1 MSQAKKWATQV
12 AQNALRACNPKELA
26 LLALVRVLP
35 DENTDACAEHHTQ
48 TNDQNSGKYDFIE
61 KHGEPPATV
70 AP

>member
-1 MSQAKKWATQV
+1 MFQTKKWATKV
-12 AQNALRACNPKELA
+12 AQNALRACQPEGLA

-35 DENTDACAEHHTQ
+35 DEITKACTEHHAQ
-48 TNDQNSGKYDFIE
+48 TNDQNSGNYDFIE